1 MQCGTP
7 GGDQYTPAPGDR
19 QLRKHSAW
27 LSRAPSPSH
36 LHVEDEPMVPISWQ
50 EMQCPLTKVI
60 EQRKVAK
67 VSAPDA

>member
-1 MQCGTP
+1 
-7 GGDQYTPAPGDR
+7 
-19 QLRKHSAW
+19 
-27 LSRAPSPSH
+27 
-36 LHVEDEPMVPISWQ
+36 MVPISWQ